1 MVMHSDVI
9 AREHTDRLAAVDALL
24 PGSVPFE
31 GAENAVVLGVEA
43 GDSAASGLA
52 RKIEVGRD
60 SPKAP
65 WRALNE
71 HRLDVQLAG
80 PRPAA
85 ALDALLT
92 RWDEHLRAAA
102 TPGDTETSAVVP
114 RASRDAAGAAELL
127 HHGFA
132 PVRVVAVRPA
142 ERLNPGGPPATP
154 GVKIRRAEPGDLD
167 IAVAL
172 ALELHTYDAQFGTV
186 NLREGVEEIL
196 AKDLNEQLHRPEPP
210 LWIAELYGRPLGMV
224 NIQLPEETG
233 WINDRVAAERVGY
246 LSSLAVA
253 EAARSSGVGTALA
266 AHAHQVLDEVAADV
280 VLLHHA
286 LANPLSAPFWWMQG
300 YRPLW
305 TYWQRRPAVR

>member
-1 MVMHSDVI
+1 MHSDVI
-9 AREHTDRLAAVDALL
+9 ASGHAERLASVDALL

-31 GAENAVVLGVEA
+31 GSDTAVVLEVGSGE
-43 GDSAASGLA
+43 SAAAGLA
-52 RKIEVGRD
+52 SRVEVDRD

-65 WRALNE
+65 WRALTE
-71 HRLDVQLAG
+71 HRLDLQLAG
-80 PRPAA
+80 PQPAA

-92 RWDEHLRAAA
+92 RWDEHLRAAT
-102 TPGDTETSAVVP
+102 TPGDTETAAVVP
-114 RASRDAAGAAELL
+114 RASRDAAGAAEML

-132 PVRVVAVRPA
+132 PVRVVAARPA
-142 ERLNPGGPPATP
+142 ERLNPTGPPGTP
-154 GVKIRRAEPGDLD
+154 GVKIRQAEPRDLD
-167 IAVAL
+167 TVLAL
-172 ALELHTYDAQFGTV
+172 ALELHSYDAQFGTV

-196 AKDLNEQLHRPEPP
+196 AKDLTEQLERPEPP

-224 NIQLPEETG
+224 NVQLPGETG
-233 WINDRVAAERVGY
+233 WISTRVAADRVGY

-266 AHAHQVLDEVAADV
+266 SHAHQMLDQAGTDV

-286 LANPLSAPFWWMQG
+286 LANPRSTPFWYTQG